1 MKTEEYQRLI
11 RTLNDVHES
20 DEAVVVTIMRGN
32 KEITVATFGDLR
44 ELQQLKLWMQDWL
57 GTFQKGGRK

>member
-20 DEAVVVTIMRGN
+20 DEAVVVSIMRGN
-32 KEITVATFGDLR
+32 KEITVATFGDVR

-57 GTFQKGGRK
+57 GAIQKGGRK

>member
-1 MKTEEYQRLI
+1 MKTEEYKRLV

-20 DEAVVVTIMRGN
+20 DEAVVVSIMRGN
-32 KEITVATFGDLR
+32 KEITVATFGDVR

-57 GTFQKGGRK
+57 GAIQKGGRK